1 MSRDQRLG
9 ALRAAMMGE
18 PPPAAEPIPPAVAG
32 SPNVSA
38 VINQLRAA
46 LANERRARL
55 AAEERLRR
63 VLATIASQT
72 PRADRTIPVPGPVSA
87 EEVIDVNEPPRTTRD
102 AIIEMGGDDFD
113 EEDES

>member
-9 ALRAAMMGE
+9 ALRAAMMEG
-18 PPPAAEPIPPAVAG
+18 PVPASSPAMTTTPG

-46 LANERRARL
+46 LTEERKARL

-72 PRADRTIPVPGPVSA
+72 PRADRTIPVPGPISV
-87 EEVIDVNEPPRTTRD
+87 EEVIETNELPQTTRD

-113 EEDES
+113 EEDSE